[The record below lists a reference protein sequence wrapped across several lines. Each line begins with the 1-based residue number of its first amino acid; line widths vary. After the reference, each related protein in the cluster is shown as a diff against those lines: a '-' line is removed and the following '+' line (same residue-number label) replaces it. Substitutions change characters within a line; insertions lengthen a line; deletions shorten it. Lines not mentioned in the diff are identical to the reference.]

1 MSSVKMASNIAM
13 KTALTRSQ
21 PLHIQRALSSLAATV
36 HTRSYHVSASA
47 STIRSSAS
55 VGMYSSTP
63 DSSNQ
68 KSTAVR
74 LFSSRGGGKRDLYE
88 LLGVDRSADKGT
100 VKKAYYKLAKQ
111 YHPDTNKVRCA
122 GLLCISFNR
131 FEECS
136 LQCSIFNFVYA
147 QSVP

>member
-1 MSSVKMASNIAM
+1 MASNVVV

-21 PLHIQRALSSLAATV
+21 PIQRALSSLVTV
-36 HTRSYHVSASA
+36 HTRSYQSFASA

-55 VGMYSSTP
+55 TGLNSS
-63 DSSNQ
+63 SSNNNSNN
-68 KSTAVR
+68 KSTTVR

-111 YHPDTNKVRCA
+111 YHPDTNKVRSVA
-122 GLLCISFNR
+122 
-131 FEECS
+131 
-136 LQCSIFNFVYA
+136 VYIYA
-147 QSVP
+147 